1 MSFRI
6 RKDIDNTYEIETE
19 KGIFNFNSWSYDDD
33 KTLIE
38 LFEDGHKATELRGNE
53 AINLYEYLTPD
64 SSYE

>member
-6 RKDIDNTYEIETE
+6 IKDIDESYEIETE
-19 KGIFNFNSWSYDDD
+19 KGIFNFNAWNYDDD
-33 KTLIE
+33 KTMIE
-38 LFEDGHKATELRGNE
+38 LFDDGHKVTQLRGNE